1 MCQTKL
7 LINYMFMSK
16 NVTKYSAVMV
26 LLMIILGFQFYDSA
40 GIFKEET
47 ESNVVSLAF
56 LQSPSER
63 SDTTK
68 AADRPLFS
76 MRDFSN
82 AMVDI
87 ADEANPTVVTVFTER
102 TLRVR
107 SVDPFA
113 DFFGF
118 RQGAPRQQEYRQA
131 GQGSGVIVSSD
142 GYILT
147 NNHVISQADTVKV
160 RMMNKKVYPAKVI
173 GADPNTDIAILKI
186 DGVDFPAMR
195 MGDSDNLRVG
205 EWILAIGSPLDENL
219 AHTVTMG
226 IVSAKGRS
234 GVGLLDYEDFIQ
246 TDAAINP
253 GNSGGALINLDGE
266 LVGINTAIAS
276 RSGGFQGIGF
286 AIPVNLARNI
296 MRSIIETGKVTRSYV
311 GVTMQN
317 IDATIA
323 RAFNLQ
329 TPEGVLISS
338 VVDDSPAAKAGLL
351 EGDVITEADGR
362 KMTNSAQF
370 RGYIA
375 AKAPG
380 DQIRLRVLRNSETVT
395 VTVRVG
401 EMPTDEVLAQSGSR
415 GLWERTG
422 FSVAELSSQKLQEL
436 GLRNGVRG
444 VIVDEIDEQS
454 AAFRNNLRKDDVI
467 MGVNRRAVRTVQE
480 FNQFVGSVESGQV
493 VLLQVLRGRTSSF
506 VAFEIK

>member
-1 MCQTKL
+1 MTKHA
-7 LINYMFMSK
+7 
-16 NVTKYSAVMV
+16 TKFGAVILVILFVIGLKVFHSTVEASADTKTPV
-26 LLMIILGFQFYDSA
+26 
-40 GIFKEET
+40 
-47 ESNVVSLAF
+47 NLAF
-56 LQSPSER
+56 LQEPASR
-63 SDTTK
+63 SDTTR
-68 AADRPLFS
+68 AADRPIRS

-87 ADEANPTVVTVFTER
+87 AEDANPTVVTVFTER

-107 SVDPFA
+107 SFDPFA

-118 RQGAPRQQEYRQA
+118 RQGQPRQQEYRQA

-147 NNHVISQADTVKV
+147 NNHVISEADTVNV
-160 RMMNKKVYPAKVI
+160 RMMNNRVYPATVV

-186 DGVDFPAMR
+186 EGSDFPAIPL
-195 MGDSDNLRVG
+195 GDSDDLRVG

-286 AIPVNLARNI
+286 AIPINLARNI

-311 GVTMQN
+311 GITMQN
-317 IDATIA
+317 IDANIA
-323 RAFNLQ
+323 RAFGLNI
-329 TPEGVLISS
+329 PEGVLIAS
-338 VVDDSPAAKAGLL
+338 VVEGSPAEKAGLK

-362 KMTNSAQF
+362 KMNNMAQF

-375 AKAPG
+375 SKAPG
-380 DQIRLRVLRNSETVT
+380 DNLRLRVLRESNAMN
-395 VTVRVG
+395 VTVRVE
-401 EMPTDEVLAQSGSR
+401 EMPSEELLARAGNR

-422 FSVAELSSQKLQEL
+422 FAVADLSAEKLNEL
-436 GLRNGVRG
+436 GIRSNIRG
-444 VIVDEIDEQS
+444 VIVEEINEES
-454 AAFRNNLRKDDVI
+454 TAFRNNLRKDDVI
-467 MGVNRRAVRTVQE
+467 TAVNRRAVRSVQE
-480 FNQFVGSVESGQV
+480 FNQLVGSVEPGQV
-493 VLLQVLRGRTSSF
+493 VLLQVVRGRTASF
-506 VAFEIK
+506 VAFEIG

>member
-1 MCQTKL
+1 
-7 LINYMFMSK
+7 MSTS
-16 NVTKYSAVMV
+16 VTKYSAVF
-26 LLMIILGFQFYDSA
+26 LLILL
-40 GIFKEET
+40 
-47 ESNVVSLAF
+47 VVGLRIWDNPFSENDNGTTFTKTGLEF
-56 LQSPSER
+56 LQEPPAR
-63 SDTTK
+63 QQSDQK
-68 AADRPLFS
+68 PADRPIRS

-87 ADEANPTVVTVFTER
+87 AESANPTVVTVFTER

-107 SVDPFA
+107 AFDPFA

-118 RQGAPRQQEYRQA
+118 RAPGQQQQRQQEYRQS

-147 NNHVISQADTVKV
+147 NNHVIQQADTVNV
-160 RMMNKKVYPAKVI
+160 RLMNNRVYPARVI
-173 GADPNTDIAILKI
+173 GADPNTDIAVLKI
-186 DGVDFPAMR
+186 EGVDLPSIQL
-195 MGDSDNLRVG
+195 GNSDDLRVG

-286 AIPVNLARNI
+286 AIPINLARNI
-296 MRSIIETGKVTRSYV
+296 MRSIIETGKVTR
-311 GVTMQN
+311 GFIGITPQN
-317 IDATIA
+317 IDENIA

-338 VVDDSPAAKAGLL
+338 VEEGSPADKAGLL
-351 EGDVITEADGR
+351 EGDVILEADR
-362 KMTNSAQF
+362 RRMNNLYQL

-375 AKAPG
+375 SKAPG
-380 DQIRLRVLRNSETVT
+380 DQIRFRLVRDSNEMSITVT
-395 VTVRVG
+395 VG
-401 EMPTDEVLAQSGSR
+401 EMSNEDALALTGSR
-415 GLWERTG
+415 GLWDRTG
-422 FSVAELSSQKLQEL
+422 FSVEDLTSAKLQEL
-436 GLRNGVRG
+436 GLRPNTRG
-444 VIVDEIDEQS
+444 VLVTEVNEES
-454 AAFRNNLRKDDVI
+454 AAFRNNLRKDAVI
-467 MGVNRRAVRTVQE
+467 SAVNRRPVRNVQE
-480 FNQFVGSVESGQV
+480 FNQLVGSVEPGQV
-493 VLLQVLRGRTSSF
+493 VLLQVIRGRTSSF
-506 VAFEIK
+506 VAFEMK